1 VTAVRRS
8 PELDAPRRATDLLE
22 DVVARLLGAVA
33 IFGCGVA
40 LLVGLT
46 EFTATLQRS
55 RVETAT
61 RSSVV
66 PTAPDE
72 SRRSVLISGRG
83 SPHLRISKMTT
94 RRASAATANP
104 VVSTRDGALPGPPTT
119 AAQALGSGLASGL
132 AVMMLDAALV
142 SGAWWATRR
151 ATSAIDAAAWE
162 REWALVEPQWRDL
175 PR

>member
-1 VTAVRRS
+1 
-8 PELDAPRRATDLLE
+8 
-22 DVVARLLGAVA
+22 
-33 IFGCGVA
+33 
-40 LLVGLT
+40 
-46 EFTATLQRS
+46 
-55 RVETAT
+55 
-61 RSSVV
+61 
-66 PTAPDE
+66 
-72 SRRSVLISGRG
+72 
-83 SPHLRISKMTT
+83 MTT

-104 VVSTRDGALPGPPTT
+104 VVSTRDGALTGPPTT

-142 SGAWWATRR
+142 SGVWWATRR

>member
-1 VTAVRRS
+1 VTAVRGS
-8 PELDAPRRATDLLE
+8 PELDAPRRPTDLLE

-55 RVETAT
+55 RVE
-61 RSSVV
+61 
-66 PTAPDE
+66 
-72 SRRSVLISGRG
+72 
-83 SPHLRISKMTT
+83 
-94 RRASAATANP
+94 AAL
-104 VVSTRDGALPGPPTT
+104 S
-119 AAQALGSGLASGL
+119 SGLASGL
-132 AVMMLDAALV
+132 AVLMLDAALV

-151 ATSAIDAAAWE
+151 ATSAINAAAWE